1 MDRPGA
7 IERKISFN
15 PEAAT
20 FSPVANPAGPVEE
33 TVPTSGVTATAAH
46 DSPFKPIAG
55 LAEHHLVS
63 ANPALEAISVD
74 DLVSMGVPVEALVK
88 TFEQH
93 SLGQVSTFIGWLL
106 HDNATPTSVIGDPA
120 PFQLQSSTFSPIAT
134 KPNYK
139 SVDIDELS
147 TSLGLPGAKMN
158 DNAKGSPARFGNQQ
172 SRIVA
177 EENQHM
183 SRGLVATPQNVP
195 RAVPSEYSHQ
205 HPRQLAV
212 PISNYAHRPSDTRRV
227 RSYTRTRRT
236 DQGPEPSAADI
247 YPDDA
252 HWTPSQPAHRYQ
264 YPTPTY
270 THPAP
275 HPVVRAEDATNW
287 PTPAEVYDLKAKAP
301 TTAHVSQIFDA
312 KEPHVPPTA
321 EDLAAADAAVLSLLN
336 ELPEPK
342 INTLMAFGALDLLAD
357 ERPLSPAQENGW
369 RYGLNFHGLGLADP
383 WQPPMA
389 IETGPF
395 RVRPR
400 NHEGWGGWEW
410 AMKNGWAMQ

>member
-1 MDRPGA
+1 
-7 IERKISFN
+7 
-15 PEAAT
+15 
-20 FSPVANPAGPVEE
+20 
-33 TVPTSGVTATAAH
+33 
-46 DSPFKPIAG
+46 
-55 LAEHHLVS
+55 
-63 ANPALEAISVD
+63 
-74 DLVSMGVPVEALVK
+74 
-88 TFEQH
+88 
-93 SLGQVSTFIGWLL
+93 
-106 HDNATPTSVIGDPA
+106 
-120 PFQLQSSTFSPIAT
+120 
-134 KPNYK
+134 
-139 SVDIDELS
+139 
-147 TSLGLPGAKMN
+147 MN
-158 DNAKGSPARFGNQQ
+158 DNAKGSPARGHRSRPSQGPIDSALFGKLIDRALAKPLTGAALAQYMQSRRESSDDTVRPSREPSDPLRTPNVEPTPALKLVRPPPGFGNQQ
-172 SRIVA
+172 SRFVA

-227 RSYTRTRRT
+227 RNYTRTRRT

-264 YPTPTY
+264 YPAPTY

-301 TTAHVSQIFDA
+301 TAAHVSQIFDA

-321 EDLAAADAAVLSLLN
+321 EDLAAADAAVLSLLE